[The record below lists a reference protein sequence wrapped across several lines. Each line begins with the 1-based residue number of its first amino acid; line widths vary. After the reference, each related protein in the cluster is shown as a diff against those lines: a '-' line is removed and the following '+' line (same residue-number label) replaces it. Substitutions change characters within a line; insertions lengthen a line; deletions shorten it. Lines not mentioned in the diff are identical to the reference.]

1 MAEQTLSKYEEFLLK
16 LKDEGKSKAFS
27 SEDDMKIINS
37 INEISI
43 EIKRT
48 YEEKNIKSQEYASQV
63 IFK

>member
-16 LKDEGKSKAFS
+16 LKDEGKSKAFN

-48 YEEKNIKSQEYASQV
+48 YEEKNIRSQEYASQV